1 MRKEQILVK
10 TKMCMKQLVEDL
22 KRLEQ
27 GESLEGYE
35 LAFYMQG
42 LEQGL
47 RLADTDKITVLL
59 SDVCRYT
66 FEPYMALEKERIDI
80 AIRYFR
86 SSIMHLY
93 LIAQSLLKDIGDSD
107 GASVYVDELFKE
119 VFTGAVSN

>member
-47 RLADTDKITVLL
+47 RFADTDKITVLL

-66 FEPYMALEKERIDI
+66 FEPYMALEKEQIDI

-107 GASVYVDELFKE
+107 GASVYIDELFKE
-119 VFTGAVSN
+119 VFTGAVRN